1 MDTALF
7 EGTLVESERILYTPS
22 TFARTN
28 LIHLQEC
35 GRLKAVSYTHL
46 RAHESPHTSHRENLA
61 SYLCFIVLE
70 GSGTLEYDQKHYT
83 LSAGDCVFLD
93 CNKSYLHRCS
103 NQLWTLE
110 WAHFYGPNM
119 PGIYEKYTERGG
131 LACFR
136 PQSLA
141 PYQKI
146 LDSLC
151 ETAASSDYVRDMKIF
166 EQLTAL
172 LSLLMQDSWHPGSTA
187 KPTSRKYNLQQIKD
201 YLDFHY
207 PETIRLD
214 DLAETFYINKFYL
227 TRIFREQFGV
237 SINAYLL
244 SLRITHAK
252 QLLRFTDFTIEKIGI
267 QCGMK
272 DANYFSRMFK
282 KVEGI
287 SPGEYR
293 RQW

>member
-35 GRLKAVSYTHL
+35 GRLKAL
-46 RAHESPHTSHRENLA
+46 SPHTSHRENLA

-93 CNKSYLHRCS
+93 CKKSYLHRCS

-119 PGIYEKYTERGG
+119 TGIYEKYTERGG

-227 TRIFREQFGV
+227 SRIFKEV
-237 SINAYLL
+237 TS
-244 SLRITHAK
+244 
-252 QLLRFTDFTIEKIGI
+252 FTINDYLNVNRIKKAHRLLLETDDSITSIAEQLGYENI
-267 QCGMK
+267 T
-272 DANYFSRMFK
+272 YFERVFK
-282 KVEGI
+282 K
-287 SPGEYR
+287 YR
-293 RQW
+293 NMTPLKYRNYYRSETE

>member
-35 GRLKAVSYTHL
+35 GRLKAL
-46 RAHESPHTSHRENLA
+46 SPHTSHRENLA

-70 GSGTLEYDQKHYT
+70 GSGALEYDQKHYT

-93 CNKSYLHRCS
+93 CKKSYLHRCS

-227 TRIFREQFGV
+227 SRIFKEV
-237 SINAYLL
+237 TS
-244 SLRITHAK
+244 
-252 QLLRFTDFTIEKIGI
+252 FTINDYLNVNRIKKAHRLLLETDDSITSIAEQLGYENI
-267 QCGMK
+267 T
-272 DANYFSRMFK
+272 YFERVFK
-282 KVEGI
+282 K
-287 SPGEYR
+287 YR
-293 RQW
+293 NMTPLKYRNYYRSETE

>member
-1 MDTALF
+1 M
-7 EGTLVESERILYTPS
+7 VR
-22 TFARTN
+22 
-28 LIHLQEC
+28 
-35 GRLKAVSYTHL
+35 
-46 RAHESPHTSHRENLA
+46 
-61 SYLCFIVLE
+61 
-70 GSGTLEYDQKHYT
+70 
-83 LSAGDCVFLD
+83 
-93 CNKSYLHRCS
+93 
-103 NQLWTLE
+103 
-110 WAHFYGPNM
+110 NM

-227 TRIFREQFGV
+227 TRIFQNSRRLHQRLPSV
-237 SINAYLL
+237 PAHYSRQTAAALY
-244 SLRITHAK
+244 RIF
-252 QLLRFTDFTIEKIGI
+252 R
-267 QCGMK
+267 
-272 DANYFSRMFK
+272 SK
-282 KVEGI
+282 K
-287 SPGEYR
+287 SASSAA
-293 RQW
+293 

>member
-35 GRLKAVSYTHL
+35 GRLKAL
-46 RAHESPHTSHRENLA
+46 SPHTSHRENLA

-93 CNKSYLHRCS
+93 CKKSYLHRCS

-119 PGIYEKYTERGG
+119 TGIYEKYTERGG

-151 ETAASSDYVRDMKIF
+151 ETASSSDYVRDMKIF

-252 QLLRFTDFTIEKIGI
+252 QLLRFTDFRSK
-267 QCGMK
+267 
-272 DANYFSRMFK
+272 NRHP
-282 KVEGI
+282 VRHEGCQLFF
-287 SPGEYR
+287 PHV
-293 RQW
+293 

>member
-35 GRLKAVSYTHL
+35 GRLKAL
-46 RAHESPHTSHRENLA
+46 SPHTSHRENLA

-93 CNKSYLHRCS
+93 CKKSYLHRCS

-187 KPTSRKYNLQQIKD
+187 KLTSRKYNLQQIKD

-227 TRIFREQFGV
+227 SRIFKEV
-237 SINAYLL
+237 TS
-244 SLRITHAK
+244 
-252 QLLRFTDFTIEKIGI
+252 FTINDYLNVNRIKKAHRLLLETDDSITSIAEQLGYENI
-267 QCGMK
+267 T
-272 DANYFSRMFK
+272 YFERVFK
-282 KVEGI
+282 K
-287 SPGEYR
+287 YR
-293 RQW
+293 NMTPLKYRNYYRSETE

>member
-35 GRLKAVSYTHL
+35 GRLKAL
-46 RAHESPHTSHRENLA
+46 SPHTSHRENLA

-93 CNKSYLHRCS
+93 CKKSYLHRCS

-252 QLLRFTDFTIEKIGI
+252 QLLRFTDFSIEKS
-267 QCGMK
+267 
-272 DANYFSRMFK
+272 AS
-282 KVEGI
+282 
-287 SPGEYR
+287 SAA
-293 RQW
+293 

>member
-35 GRLKAVSYTHL
+35 GRLKAL
-46 RAHESPHTSHRENLA
+46 SPHTSHRENLA

-93 CNKSYLHRCS
+93 CKKSYLHRCS

-151 ETAASSDYVRDMKIF
+151 ETASSSDYVRDMKIF
-166 EQLTAL
+166 EQLTA
-172 LSLLMQDSWHPGSTA
+172 
-187 KPTSRKYNLQQIKD
+187 R
-201 YLDFHY
+201 
-207 PETIRLD
+207 
-214 DLAETFYINKFYL
+214 
-227 TRIFREQFGV
+227 
-237 SINAYLL
+237 
-244 SLRITHAK
+244 
-252 QLLRFTDFTIEKIGI
+252 DFTEKAFAANGIELRWEGEGLNEKGYDKATGKMLVCVNPAWFRPTDVDNLWGDPTKAKTVLGWNPQKTSYAELVRI
-267 QCGMK
+267 MAEH
-272 DANYFSRMFK
+272 DRMLAK
-282 KVEGI
+282 REKAVKEAGT
-287 SPGEYR
+287 
-293 RQW
+293 QA

>member
-35 GRLKAVSYTHL
+35 GRLKAL
-46 RAHESPHTSHRENLA
+46 SPHTSHRENLA

-70 GSGTLEYDQKHYT
+70 GSGALEYDQKHYT

-93 CNKSYLHRCS
+93 CKKSYLHRCS

-151 ETAASSDYVRDMKIF
+151 ETASSSDYVRDMKIF

-172 LSLLMQDSWHPGSTA
+172 LFLLMQDSWHPGSTA

-252 QLLRFTDFTIEKIGI
+252 QLLRFTDFSIEKIGI

>member
-35 GRLKAVSYTHL
+35 GRLKAL
-46 RAHESPHTSHRENLA
+46 SPHTSHRENLA

-93 CNKSYLHRCS
+93 CKKSYLHRCS

-110 WAHFYGPNM
+110 WSHFYGPNM

-136 PQSLA
+136 PKSLA

-151 ETAASSDYVRDMKIF
+151 ETAASSDSVSYTH
-166 EQLTAL
+166 LTL
-172 LSLLMQDSWHPGSTA
+172 
-187 KPTSRKYNLQQIKD
+187 PTIYS
-201 YLDFHY
+201 
-207 PETIRLD
+207 
-214 DLAETFYINKFYL
+214 
-227 TRIFREQFGV
+227 V
-237 SINAYLL
+237 
-244 SLRITHAK
+244 
-252 QLLRFTDFTIEKIGI
+252 
-267 QCGMK
+267 
-272 DANYFSRMFK
+272 
-282 KVEGI
+282 
-287 SPGEYR
+287 
-293 RQW
+293 

>member
-35 GRLKAVSYTHL
+35 GRLKAL
-46 RAHESPHTSHRENLA
+46 SPHTSHRENLA

-214 DLAETFYINKFYL
+214 DLAETF
-227 TRIFREQFGV
+227 
-237 SINAYLL
+237 
-244 SLRITHAK
+244 
-252 QLLRFTDFTIEKIGI
+252 
-267 QCGMK
+267 
-272 DANYFSRMFK
+272 
-282 KVEGI
+282 I
-287 SPGEYR
+287 STNST
-293 RQW
+293 